1 MIHASQYSHMCIQAS
16 LLCIQASLSFK
27 HASLGFCWL
36 SQHQRDAVKVT
47 PHGFQGLT
55 RSLTT

>member
-1 MIHASQYSHMCIQAS
+1 MIHASQYSHM
-16 LLCIQASLSFK
+16 CIQASLSFK

-47 PHGFQGLT
+47 PHGFQGLI

>member
-1 MIHASQYSHMCIQAS
+1 MIHASQNSH
-16 LLCIQASLSFK
+16 LCIQASLSCIQASVPFK

-36 SQHQRDAVKVT
+36 SQNRQDAVKVT
-47 PHGFQGLT
+47 LHVFQGLT